1 MSNQFEQIKRDIMSA
16 MKSNKP
22 RTEAYDTTAEV
33 LYEDDDALWVRIPGG
48 AAETPVEKSIAAKT
62 GDIVQ
67 VRVANGR
74 AWINGNNT
82 APPTDDTQANHATTI
97 AEQAQTEIA
106 EQKEF
111 FYHDENGAHVRGEA
125 YRNDIKSDGM
135 SIVENS
141 TDNVVAKFG
150 AALIE
155 LGKNAVS
162 TLIRMCAG
170 KVAISADETSA
181 TILAQG
187 SGTTPTGGLMMMDLS
202 AQHSAGSA
210 VAGAEI
216 YLFASA
222 DRNIS
227 EIDFQA
233 STVQFRTSDVQ
244 MSGGKVVPQSA
255 VTTWTAP
262 TITSSSCTR
271 NSGGYFAE
279 GKHTYI
285 QMRITLAASLSANT
299 ALQIMEDL
307 PVPSPTNGV
316 LNITFSNNGGGA
328 AYVDTS
334 GDLWIKTP
342 YNVSASTS
350 TNIYITGHY
359 VTA

>member
-16 MKSNKP
+16 MRSNKP

-48 AAETPVEKSIAAKT
+48 VGETPVEKSIAAKT

-82 APPTDDTQANHATTI
+82 APPTDDTQANHATVI
-97 AEQAQTEIA
+97 AETAQAEIT
-106 EQKEF
+106 EQKEY

-125 YRNDIKSDGM
+125 YRNDIRSDGM
-135 SIVENS
+135 SIVENA
-141 TDNVVAKFG
+141 TDSVVAKFG

-162 TLIRMCAG
+162 SVISMCAG
-170 KVAISADETSA
+170 KVKVKAGSTYA
-181 TILAQG
+181 TIEAA
-187 SGTTPTGGLMMMDLS
+187 GTDSNMAGGLMSLSLLAKNTVGNDTREAELMVYASGDLNFT
-202 AQHSAGSA
+202 
-210 VAGAEI
+210 EI
-216 YLFASA
+216 YLQA
-222 DRNIS
+222 DVV
-227 EIDFQA
+227 EL
-233 STVQFRTSDVQ
+233 RTSDVR
-244 MSGGKVVPQSA
+244 MSGGKLYPQSA
-255 VTTWTAP
+255 ATTWSAP

-271 NSGGYFAE
+271 NSGGYFSE

-307 PVPSPTNGV
+307 PIPSPTNGV

-328 AYVDTS
+328 AYVNTS
-334 GDLWIKTP
+334 GELYIKTP
-342 YNVSASTS
+342 YNVSASTT